1 MKDMGVTG
9 SGQTFYLL
17 MKNSDK
23 LVPTISMNQLH
34 SLVIFKTD
42 VSQNRVLIY
51 QYNPYQGMEVLKDS
65 WSPNFGFLSGSQVHL
80 LHQHQDLKGYE
91 LKVATPPDKD
101 LYLIP
106 YMYIGKD
113 MDGNP
118 LYDGT
123 DIITLKYLAD
133 RMNFCYSFHESIDQ
147 KWGGQTENGSWNG
160 MIGMIERGVK
170 EHVGGPGDATLTWC
184 YSRLHVCF

>member
-23 LVPTISMNQLH
+23 FVPTISMNQLH
-34 SLVIFKTD
+34 SLVIFKTA

-51 QYNPYQGMEVLKDS
+51 QYDPYQGMEVLKDS
-65 WSPNFGFLSGSQVHL
+65 WSLKFGFLSGSL

-91 LKVATPPDKD
+91 LKVATPLD
-101 LYLIP
+101 LDLFLFPI
-106 YMYIGKD
+106 MYIGKD
-113 MDGNP
+113 MHGNP

-133 RMNFCYSFHESIDQ
+133 RMNFRYSFHESIDG

-160 MIGMIERGVK
+160 MIGMIERGVSQL
-170 EHVGGPGDATLTWC
+170 LTF
-184 YSRLHVCF
+184 YMYIKFI